1 MSDIL
6 EVQDLSKSFGRKTV
20 LENFNLSL
28 NKGKI
33 YGLLGMNGT
42 GKTTFVRMIMGIIP
56 SDKGAIIYKGREIKF
71 NHSAYKRE
79 IGYIPED
86 PFFYGFMTVSEL
98 LNLNS
103 SFYPKWNKGKADE
116 YLERLSLE
124 RKSRID
130 KLSRGMKL
138 KLGLIV
144 ALASEPEFLILDDP
158 TSGID
163 VPTRQ
168 DFMKDM
174 LVELCETGVTVL
186 FATHLVHE
194 LERIVDHL
202 CILHGGKLIVDED
215 YQKVKDQVK
224 KVALTFADSIP
235 EGFEMEG
242 VLKEKRN
249 AKRVEIVVYPW
260 NEEKERKIEAFSPVH
275 REIESL
281 SMEDIFSS
289 FVSGHK
295 KND

>member
-6 EVQDLSKSFGRKTV
+6 EVQDLSKSFGRKRV
-20 LENFNLSL
+20 LKNFNLNL
-28 NKGKI
+28 KKGKI

-56 SDKGAIIYKGREIKF
+56 SDKGAIIYKGREVKF

-86 PFFYGFMTVSEL
+86 PFFYGWMSVGEL

-144 ALASEPEFLILDDP
+144 ALA
-158 TSGID
+158 
-163 VPTRQ
+163 
-168 DFMKDM
+168 
-174 LVELCETGVTVL
+174 
-186 FATHLVHE
+186 
-194 LERIVDHL
+194 
-202 CILHGGKLIVDED
+202 
-215 YQKVKDQVK
+215 
-224 KVALTFADSIP
+224 
-235 EGFEMEG
+235 
-242 VLKEKRN
+242 
-249 AKRVEIVVYPW
+249 
-260 NEEKERKIEAFSPVH
+260 
-275 REIESL
+275 
-281 SMEDIFSS
+281 
-289 FVSGHK
+289 
-295 KND
+295 

>member
-6 EVQDLSKSFGRKTV
+6 EVQNLSKSFGRKKV
-20 LENFNLSL
+20 LRDFNLTL
-28 NKGKI
+28 KKGKI

-42 GKTTFVRMIMGIIP
+42 GKTTFVRIIMGLIP
-56 SDKGAIIYKGREIKF
+56 SDRGKIFYKGREVKF

-86 PFFYGFMTVSEL
+86 PFFYGWMTVGEL

-103 SFYPKWNKGKADE
+103 SFYPKWNTSKTDE
-116 YLERLSLE
+116 YLERFSLE

-168 DFMKDM
+168 DFLKDIV
-174 LVELCETGVTVL
+174 VELCEKGVTIL
-186 FATHLVHE
+186 FATHIVHE

-202 CILHGGKLIVDED
+202 CILHGGKLILDED
-215 YQKVKDQVK
+215 YQWVKDTAKRVT
-224 KVALTFADSIP
+224 LTFSDSIP
-235 EGFEMEG
+235 EEFGMEG
-242 VLKEKRN
+242 ILKEKREG
-249 AKRVEIVVYPW
+249 KRVEIVVYPW
-260 NEEKERKIEAFSPVH
+260 NEEKERKIEEFSPVH
-275 REIESL
+275 RDVDSL
-281 SMEDIFSS
+281 SMEEVFTS
-289 FVSGHK
+289 FVSGHNN
-295 KND
+295 ND